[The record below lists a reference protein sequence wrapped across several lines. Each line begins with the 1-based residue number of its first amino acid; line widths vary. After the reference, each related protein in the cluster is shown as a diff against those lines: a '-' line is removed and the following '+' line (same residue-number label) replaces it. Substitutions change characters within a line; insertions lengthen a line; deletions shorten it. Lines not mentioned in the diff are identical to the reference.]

1 MTSSDGPKGGNGTQS
16 GRAGVRGA
24 RCVALIG
31 PFASGKT
38 TLLEAILA
46 RTSAI
51 SRAGS
56 ISTKSTVG
64 DGSPEARDHV
74 MSVGLNV
81 ADATFLDDHF
91 TFIDCP
97 GSVEF
102 GHEGALALPA
112 CDMAVVVCEADP
124 KRVSSLQV
132 ILKQLDDA
140 GLPHL
145 LFLNKID
152 ASSIPIHDV
161 IPSLQPASA
170 RPLVLRQI
178 PIWENGIAT
187 GFVDLASERAYVYR
201 EHAASKIIELPS
213 TIAAREKEARFQ
225 MLEKLADYD
234 DELMEQLLVDIP
246 PPNDRVFNDL
256 TKELRDGLI
265 CPVLIGSAEHGH
277 GILRLLK
284 ALRHEC
290 PSVEDTA
297 KRLKLEGAKSAAY
310 VFKSVHTKAG
320 GKLSFARLIAGEILD
335 GVTVTGAQGQEER
348 VAGVFTVRGE
358 ETTKRATAKAGETV
372 ALGRLDSIRSGE
384 TITTGKGPAAQVAVP
399 KAPQPALAIGLG
411 LKDRKDEVKL
421 SSAVAKLTD
430 EDPSLTLEHNAEMH
444 QILLHGQG
452 EMHLRVTLERLMRKY
467 GIDVVREKRRVGY
480 KETIRSATEIRAR
493 HKKQSGGH
501 GQFGDVKL
509 DIRPS
514 PRSSGVA
521 FSEKITGGVIPRN
534 FIPSVEIGVR
544 DYLSEGPLGFPVV
557 DVAVTLTDGSYH
569 TVDSSDMAFRQ
580 AGRLAMSEGMP
591 KCNPVL
597 LEPIMAVSIAVPSES
612 NARINGIIS
621 QRRGQILGFDTRPG
635 WPGWDVIEAH
645 IPEAEMDNLIID
657 LRSATAGVGSF
668 TFGFDHLSEVS
679 GRLRDQV
686 LAASRAAAE

>member
-1 MTSSDGPKGGNGTQS
+1 MTSSDGPRGRNGAQ
-16 GRAGVRGA
+16 GDRGGVRSA

-38 TLLEAILA
+38 TLLETILA
-46 RTSAI
+46 RTGTI
-51 SRAGS
+51 PRAGS
-56 ISTKSTVG
+56 IAANSTIG
-64 DGSPEARDHV
+64 DNTPEARHHA

-81 ADATFLDDHF
+81 ADVNFLGDKF

-102 GHEGALALPA
+102 THEGTLALPA

-124 KRVSSLQV
+124 KRVAALQV
-132 ILKQLDDA
+132 ILKHLEET
-140 GLPHL
+140 GIPHL

-152 ASSIPIHDV
+152 ASQTPVRDIV
-161 IPSLQPASA
+161 PSLQPASA
-170 RPLVLRQI
+170 KPLVLRQI
-178 PIWENGIAT
+178 PIWEDGVAK
-187 GFVDLASERAYVYR
+187 GFVDLASERAYAYR
-201 EHAASKIIELPS
+201 DNEGSKIIELPS
-213 TIAAREKEARFQ
+213 AVEAREKEARFQ

-234 DELMEQLLVDIP
+234 DELMEQLLADESP
-246 PPNDRVFNDL
+246 ENDRVFDDL
-256 TKELRDGLI
+256 TKELKDGLI
-265 CPVLIGSAEHGH
+265 CPVLLGSAEQGH
-277 GILRLLK
+277 GIMRLLK

-297 KRLKLEGAKSAAY
+297 RRLKLENVKSAAY
-310 VFKSVHTKAG
+310 VFKSVHTKSG
-320 GKLSFARLIAGEILD
+320 GKLSFARVLAGDIPD
-335 GVTVTGAQGQEER
+335 NATVTGGQGQDVR
-348 VAGVFTVRGE
+348 VAGTFSVRGE
-358 ETTKRATAKAGETV
+358 ETTKCAGAKAGDTV
-372 ALGRLDSIRSGE
+372 ALGRLDAVHSGE
-384 TITTGKGPAAQVAVP
+384 TIGVGKSAVTQIPVP
-399 KAPQPALAIGLG
+399 KPPQSVLAIGLG

-421 SSAVAKLTD
+421 SSAAAKLVD

-452 EMHLRVTLERLMRKY
+452 EMHLRVALERLMRKY
-467 GIDVVREKRRVGY
+467 GIEVLREKRRVGY
-480 KETIRSATEIRAR
+480 KETIHSSTEVRGR

-509 DIRPS
+509 DIKPL
-514 PRSSGVA
+514 PRSSGIT
-521 FSEKITGGVIPRN
+521 FTEKITGGAIPRN

-544 DYLSEGPLGFPVV
+544 DYLTEGPLGFPVV
-557 DVAVTLTDGSYH
+557 DVGVTLMDGSFH

-591 KCNPVL
+591 KCSPVL
-597 LEPIMAVSIAVPSES
+597 LEPIMAVSIAVPSEA

-621 QRRGQILGFDTRPG
+621 QRRGQILGFDARQG

-645 IPEAEMDNLIID
+645 IPESEMDNLIID

-668 TFGFDHLSEVS
+668 TFGFDHLAEVS
-679 GRLRDQV
+679 GRLKEQV
-686 LAASRAAAE
+686 LAANRAAAE